1 MNMGKLLAAIRKD
14 MLILIRDKV
23 GLTMMFA
30 MPVLLAIIIT
40 AVQNSTFEL
49 VNHNRIKLLICNK
62 DTGTV
67 SGEFFK
73 AIEKTG
79 MFQVSELS
87 ADIKDSGVASVM
99 HKEDALVSVIIPR
112 GFSEHVN
119 ATANNIAVAALKD
132 IATLPNKPALLP
144 DTTAPILLYYHPALE
159 GSFRESM
166 DGTLKGAL
174 QLVQSKQIVHVLYS
188 ALNEKNIPDSLED
201 QILNNQIPI
210 KQVPVSRQGH
220 ARIPNATQHNIPSW
234 TIFAMFFIVISV
246 GGNIVREK
254 TSGSFIRM
262 RTMPTSFWLALV
274 SKQITYLFITLVQ
287 TAVIFL
293 LGVLLFPHIGLPPL
307 NLPSDLSGLVI
318 VSVICGWC
326 AVSYSI
332 CVGVF
337 AQTQE
342 QANGFGAISIL
353 ILAALCGLLV
363 PSFAMPDAFQ
373 GILKISPLH
382 WALESYYV
390 LFLEEGKLKDV
401 LMNILPLFGMAILLQ
416 LLTFLGLKRKNLI

>member
-1 MNMGKLLAAIRKD
+1 
-14 MLILIRDKV
+14 MLILFRDKI

-30 MPVLLAIIIT
+30 MPVLLVIIIT

-62 DTGTV
+62 DTGAI
-67 SGEFFK
+67 SKEFLK

-79 MFQVSELS
+79 MFQVFEISS
-87 ADIKDSGVASVM
+87 DIKDTAVASVM
-99 HKEDALVSVIIPR
+99 HREDALVSVVIPQS
-112 GFSEHVN
+112 FSERVN
-119 ATANNIAVAALKD
+119 ATANNIAAIALKD
-132 IATLPNKPALLP
+132 IATVPNKQPLLP
-144 DTTAPILLYYHPALE
+144 DSNLPIELYYHPALE

-166 DGTLKGAL
+166 EGTLKGTL
-174 QLVQSKQIVHVLYS
+174 QLIQSKRIVHVLYS
-188 ALNEKNIPDSLED
+188 ALNEKNIPDSLEE
-201 QILNNQIPI
+201 QILNNQVPI

-234 TIFAMFFIVISV
+234 TIFAMFFIVISLGSNV
-246 GGNIVREK
+246 VREK

-262 RTMPTSFWLALV
+262 KTMPTSFWFAMV

-287 TAVIFL
+287 TALIFL
-293 LGVLLFPHIGLPPL
+293 LGTLLFTHIGLPPL
-307 NLPSDLSGLVI
+307 NLPSDLTGLMI

-326 AVSYSI
+326 AVSYSL

-342 QANGFGAISIL
+342 QANGFGAISVL
-353 ILAALCGLLV
+353 ILAALGGLLV

-373 GILKISPLH
+373 SILKISPLH

-416 LLTFLGLKRKNLI
+416 LLTYIGLKRKNLI